1 MKLFGLRRGGQVI
14 QSYKK
19 GREDFSQ
26 SKGMRAGPGLGAVK
40 EVCWLR
46 WRLRRRVKGRCQP
59 RSLAGGEPSSWSS
72 CLGNEAVGWSYWRL
86 SLGSRWP
93 REPGFVLFFCGVSHL
108 CACRDWGSVVWRRRW
123 AQPGPCLILL
133 MLLGGP
139 LAGLAAN
146 RPVCGGNAACLCAE
160 THLDGEETSP
170 ELLSEFP
177 NVAQRWERTLSDQIR
192 SVAQSCPTL
201 CDPWVSRVVDRRFT
215 VWATREVG
223 GERCQYFLI
232 SSEAVYMVN
241 SEHRFECRLDM
252 DLSPWI
258 S

>member
-1 MKLFGLRRGGQVI
+1 
-14 QSYKK
+14 
-19 GREDFSQ
+19 
-26 SKGMRAGPGLGAVK
+26 MRAGPELGAVK

-93 REPGFVLFFCGVSHL
+93 RGPGFVPFFCGVSHL

-123 AQPGPCLILL
+123 AQPGPWLILL

-160 THLDGEETSP
+160 THLNGEETSP

-192 SVAQSCPTL
+192 SDQSL
-201 CDPWVSRVVDRRFT
+201 SRLRLLATPGLPHCRQT
-215 VWATREVG
+215 V
-223 GERCQYFLI
+223 Y
-232 SSEAVYMVN
+232 
-241 SEHRFECRLDM
+241 RLSHQGSRGRM
-252 DLSPWI
+252 LSVLFNLFRG
-258 S
+258 SLYG